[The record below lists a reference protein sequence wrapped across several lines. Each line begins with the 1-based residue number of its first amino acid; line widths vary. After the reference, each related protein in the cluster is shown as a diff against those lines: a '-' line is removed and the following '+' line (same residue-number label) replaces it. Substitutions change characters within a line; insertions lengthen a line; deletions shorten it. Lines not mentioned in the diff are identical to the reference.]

1 MQRLRR
7 LSTSSSS
14 PAGGPPDSASPSPPP
29 GSGALHRSSTTASL
43 SQRSLF
49 SPLNGLRRTPSS
61 HLLSPAGARS
71 QASTALCTAAPADA
85 TVVRAPTFS
94 SSHDAGRPR
103 LSALASSSSIARGR
117 SSSRT
122 RVGPPS
128 PAPEVVRS
136 SPIPISPSSPSAHSR
151 SRAAHPPASALAHR
165 RDSAT
170 TSALAAAIRSG
181 DPGQLRAERRR
192 TELVDSR
199 FVRGVVG
206 TVGPGDLS
214 DGSASGE
221 SYEVEVVDTR
231 SAAAAAR
238 AASGG
243 IGGLVRGASGRGRS
257 SSTTLAGGAPLVK
270 PVPRYSSGR
279 RLSCL
284 ATYEGLPI
292 PSPLRGRPSAPV
304 GAAAAEPEL
313 EYSLHGLRGGSSA
326 STGERPRVR
335 RISSSAPPAQQPS
348 AVAHRPSSP
357 APEGFKSGGMSPLTR
372 AIGAM
377 SAAAP
382 PRRPS
387 SPGPG
392 LGARRASSPVGP
404 RPSGLV
410 AAAGASPSSAG
421 GAGSYRGSQG
431 GGSVRRAPSPSPGAR
446 TGTLL
451 GGSSSSAVASPPRPR
466 APSPARTASGTKVV
480 YGFDAP
486 ARPGSPTPSRTSH
499 TTTPHGLARPPSPTL
514 AGRHAHS
521 APVVPTHGHL
531 AGTPTPHSH
540 ATVTRPRSRMADQHA
555 DERLEVLASR
565 DFAVLD
571 EYYSSRRRGGGRDD
585 ERAQR
590 PRGERREVKRQV
602 EERLRTGYDRSLGGG
617 IGAADST
624 AAR

>member
-14 PAGGPPDSASPSPPP
+14 PAGGPPDSTSASPTPS
-29 GSGALHRSSTTASL
+29 SGALHRSSTAASL
-43 SQRSLF
+43 SQRSPF
-49 SPLNGLRRTPSS
+49 SPLDTLRRTPSS
-61 HLLSPAGARS
+61 HLLSSAGARS
-71 QASTALCTAAPADA
+71 QASTALCTAAPAEA
-85 TVVRAPTFS
+85 TVVRAPSFS
-94 SSHDAGRPR
+94 TPHDAAGSRR
-103 LSALASSSSIARGR
+103 LGGLASSSSSMSRGR

-151 SRAAHPPASALAHR
+151 SRAASRHVLAQR
-165 RDSAT
+165 RDSSTT

-181 DPGQLRAERRR
+181 DPTQLRAERRR

-231 SAAAAAR
+231 AQAAAR
-238 AASGG
+238 AAAS
-243 IGGLVRGASGRGRS
+243 GGLVRGASGRGRS
-257 SSTTLAGGAPLVK
+257 TSTVGAGAPLVK

-292 PSPLRGRPSAPV
+292 PTPMRGRPA
-304 GAAAAEPEL
+304 GAAEPEL

-335 RISSSAPPAQQPS
+335 RISSSAPGPQQQPS
-348 AVAHRPSSP
+348 PVAHRPSSP

-372 AIGAM
+372 AIGGM
-377 SAAAP
+377 STAAA

-387 SPGPG
+387 SPGPGIG

-431 GGSVRRAPSPSPGAR
+431 SGSVRRAPSPSPGAR
-446 TGTLL
+446 SSTLV
-451 GGSSSSAVASPPRPR
+451 GSSSAVTSPPRPR

-486 ARPGSPTPSRTSH
+486 ARPASPTPSRPSH
-499 TTTPHGLARPPSPTL
+499 MTTPHALARPPSPSL
-514 AGRHAHS
+514 AARHAHS
-521 APVVPTHGHL
+521 APVVPTHDHL
-531 AGTPTPHSH
+531 PGTPTPHSH

-571 EYYSSRRRGGGRDD
+571 EYYSSRRRGGGGGGRDG
-585 ERAQR
+585 ERGQR
-590 PRGERREVKRQV
+590 PKGERREGKREA
-602 EERLRTGYDRSLGGG
+602 EERLRRGYDRSLGGG
-617 IGAADST
+617 IGAADSA

>member
-7 LSTSSSS
+7 LSISSSS
-14 PAGGPPDSASPSPPP
+14 PAGAPPDSASASPTPS
-29 GSGALHRSSTTASL
+29 SGALHRSSTAASL
-43 SQRSLF
+43 SQRAFF
-49 SPLNGLRRTPSS
+49 SPLDTLRRTPSS
-61 HLLSPAGARS
+61 HLLSSAGARS
-71 QASTALCTAAPADA
+71 QASTAVCTAAPADA
-85 TVVRAPTFS
+85 RAPSFTS
-94 SSHDAGRPR
+94 PHEGTRPH
-103 LSALASSSSIARGR
+103 LSALASSSSMSRGR

-128 PAPEVVRS
+128 PAPEIVRS

-151 SRAAHPPASALAHR
+151 SRAAHPQSAR
-165 RDSAT
+165 RDSTTTTTT

-181 DPGQLRAERRR
+181 DPTQLRDARRR
-192 TELVDSR
+192 TELVDAR

-231 SAAAAAR
+231 AQAAAR
-238 AASGG
+238 S
-243 IGGLVRGASGRGRS
+243 GGLVRGASGRGRS
-257 SSTTLAGGAPLVK
+257 GSTVGTGAPLVK

-292 PSPLRGRPSAPV
+292 PTPLRGRTGAPGGV
-304 GAAAAEPEL
+304 GAGEPEL

-326 STGERPRVR
+326 STAERPRVR
-335 RISSSAPPAQQPS
+335 RISSSAPPAQQQQQQQQPQQP
-348 AVAHRPSSP
+348 HRPSGP

-372 AIGAM
+372 AIGGM
-377 SAAAP
+377 STAAA

-421 GAGSYRGSQG
+421 GGTGSYRGSQG
-431 GGSVRRAPSPSPGAR
+431 SGSMRRAPSPSPGAR
-446 TGTLL
+446 SSTLL
-451 GGSSSSAVASPPRPR
+451 GSSSSAVISSPRPR

-486 ARPGSPTPSRTSH
+486 ARPASPTPSRTSH
-499 TTTPHGLARPPSPTL
+499 TTPHTLARPPSPSL

-531 AGTPTPHSH
+531 PGTPTPHSH

-571 EYYSSRRRGGGRDD
+571 EYYSSRRRGAGGGGRDE
-585 ERAQR
+585 ERGQR
-590 PRGERREVKRQV
+590 PRGERREVKREV
-602 EERLRTGYDRSLGGG
+602 EERLRRGYDRSLAGG
-617 IGAADST
+617 IGAADSA

>member
-14 PAGGPPDSASPSPPP
+14 PAGGVPDSASPSPTPS
-29 GSGALHRSSTTASL
+29 SGALHRSSTTASL

-49 SPLNGLRRTPSS
+49 SPLDTLRRTPSS
-61 HLLSPAGARS
+61 HLLGPTGARS

-85 TVVRAPTFS
+85 TVVRAPSF
-94 SSHDAGRPR
+94 SSHDASRPR
-103 LSALASSSSIARGR
+103 LGNLASSSSVSRGR

-151 SRAAHPPASALAHR
+151 SRPAAPAHR
-165 RDSAT
+165 RDSTT

-181 DPGQLRAERRR
+181 DVGQLRGERRR

-231 SAAAAAR
+231 AAAAAR
-238 AASGG
+238 AAAASGG
-243 IGGLVRGASGRGRS
+243 MGSGGLVRGASGRGRS
-257 SSTTLAGGAPLVK
+257 STIGAGAAGAPLVK

-292 PSPLRGRPSAPV
+292 PSPLRGRP
-304 GAAAAEPEL
+304 GAAGLGAEPEL

-326 STGERPRVR
+326 SMSERPRVR
-335 RISSSAPPAQQPS
+335 RISSSAPPAQAQQP
-348 AVAHRPSSP
+348 APVAHRPSSP

-372 AIGAM
+372 AIGGM
-377 SAAAP
+377 STVATAS
-382 PRRPS
+382 RRPS

-431 GGSVRRAPSPSPGAR
+431 SGSVRR
-446 TGTLL
+446 T
-451 GGSSSSAVASPPRPR
+451 
-466 APSPARTASGTKVV
+466 
-480 YGFDAP
+480 D
-486 ARPGSPTPSRTSH
+486 
-499 TTTPHGLARPPSPTL
+499 
-514 AGRHAHS
+514 
-521 APVVPTHGHL
+521 
-531 AGTPTPHSH
+531 
-540 ATVTRPRSRMADQHA
+540 
-555 DERLEVLASR
+555 
-565 DFAVLD
+565 
-571 EYYSSRRRGGGRDD
+571 
-585 ERAQR
+585 
-590 PRGERREVKRQV
+590 
-602 EERLRTGYDRSLGGG
+602 
-617 IGAADST
+617 
-624 AAR
+624 